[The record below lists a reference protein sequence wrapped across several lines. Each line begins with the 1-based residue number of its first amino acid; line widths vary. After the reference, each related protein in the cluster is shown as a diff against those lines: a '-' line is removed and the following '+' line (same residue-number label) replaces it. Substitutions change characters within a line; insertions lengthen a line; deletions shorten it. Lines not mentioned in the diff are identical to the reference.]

1 MSAMRIVI
9 DTQATVGQK
18 SGIGHY
24 ADGLIRHLDQS
35 RHTYFFLKPDRTRD
49 LNTADRIFWEA
60 MRLPL
65 QARSAKADLIHT
77 VGFSAPLIRSCKVV
91 STVHDLIGLIY
102 SDHLS
107 PWSRFYWKR
116 WLPHSFRKAD
126 HLIASSENTK
136 RDILK
141 FLHYPEHRISV
152 IPLAVDRR
160 FKKMDEES
168 AYRTLKNY
176 FMFDQF
182 ILNVGT
188 LEPRKNLKNLILA
201 YAMLNKDLRK
211 SYPLIVVGKIGWGV
225 GELHQ
230 LIKSANV
237 EEDVHFIDYVPDED
251 LVSFYN
257 GATLFIYPS
266 LYEGFGLPVLE
277 AMSCGTAVIAS
288 NVSSLPE
295 VTGDAALLI
304 DPLKPKEIADAI
316 KSLLLNR
323 SLRESMESRG
333 LEQSTLFSWE
343 RVAKMTTEVY
353 ERSA

>member
-1 MSAMRIVI
+1 MRIAI
-9 DTQATVGQK
+9 DVQATVGQK

-60 MRLPL
+60 MRLPFE
-65 QARSAKADLIHT
+65 ARRLKGDLIHT

-107 PWSRFYWKR
+107 PWSKFYWKR
-116 WLPHSFRKAD
+116 WLPHSFRSSD

-141 FLHYPEHRISV
+141 FLNYPERRISV
-152 IPLAVDRR
+152 IPLAADRR
-160 FKKMDEES
+160 FKKIENEIAHRD
-168 AYRTLKNY
+168 LKNY

-201 YAMLNKDLRK
+201 YAMLHKDLRE
-211 SYPLIVVGKIGWGV
+211 SYPLILVGKTGWGTE
-225 GELHQ
+225 ELHR
-230 LIKSANV
+230 LIKESGL
-237 EEDVHFIDYVPDED
+237 EEDVHFIDYVSDEE

-257 GATLFIYPS
+257 GASLFIYPS

-277 AMSCGTAVIAS
+277 AMSCGTPVIAS
-288 NVSSLPE
+288 NVSSIPE
-295 VTGDAALLI
+295 VTKDAAVLI
-304 DPLKPKEIADAI
+304 DPLKPEEIADAM
-316 KSLLLNR
+316 KLLLLNR
-323 SLRESMESRG
+323 SLRQTLGLKG
-333 LEQSTLFSWE
+333 LEQSKMFSWE
-343 RVAKMTTEVY
+343 RVAKLTTQVY
-353 ERSA
+353 ESVA